1 MFCTSLHFYNLKT
14 LHPTCYA
21 CSNHN
26 QRKYSN
32 HRGLPDFFSNRHAH
46 TNFQSDHERVR
57 EKERMRARERKTK
70 TPTKPRKNTQKTQ
83 KHKNTKKNKHKN
95 QQTGVR
101 YMHIIHINYMGV
113 RVGSGDSKQARKHK
127 QQQ

>member
-1 MFCTSLHFYNLKT
+1 MYKSALTVYNLKT

-70 TPTKPRKNTQKTQ
+70 PPTKPRKNTKKHTKTQ
-83 KHKNTKKNKHKN
+83 KHKKNQTQKPANRRAVHAYNSYKLYGGEGGVGG
-95 QQTGVR
+95 QQTGT
-101 YMHIIHINYMGV
+101 
-113 RVGSGDSKQARKHK
+113 
-127 QQQ
+127 